1 MREDFSDR
9 GKYPNVIRPGDMVF
23 SIKEG
28 WWGTVTK
35 IYGLGE
41 IEVYR
46 PVDGYIVRSRG
57 ERFQKWIP
65 ESYGIDD

>member
-1 MREDFSDR
+1 MGYRI
-9 GKYPNVIRPGDMVF
+9 GGTLKVGDMVF
-23 SIKEG
+23 STKED
-28 WWGTVTK
+28 WWGTVMK

-46 PVDGYIVRSRG
+46 PVDGYTIRSRV

-65 ESYGIDD
+65 ESYGIKD